1 MSRLFASVRFTL
13 VAAGQ
18 NFTRNFAVSM
28 AGVFT
33 MGLIL
38 LLVGST
44 LLLTHTIDSLLDQQ
58 QAQNSNI
65 KIYLQ
70 DSGSLRTI
78 ADYEQRFEHD
88 SRVLSVGFTSK
99 DQAAIDFKDGGLNTV
114 FTQALTSLGSNP
126 LPSSID
132 LKVHKLSQLG
142 EINSLAETLPIVDTA
157 SQGHATDYNPTV
169 IPRLQSLIAWIFGIG
184 LALSVLLAV
193 ISLVIIM
200 NTIRTAVYI
209 RRTEVEIMKLVGATD
224 WFVRW
229 PFILEGVF
237 GGVLAAA
244 LGSAVVGF
252 AYRLVLNQANTQAF
266 LGIHFDGSYLATL
279 IGILMAVGASLGAFG
294 SYLGVRRFLNV

>member
-1 MSRLFASVRFTL
+1 MSRILASVRFTL

-18 NFTRNFAVSM
+18 NFTRNLAVSM

-44 LLLTHTIDSLLDQQ
+44 LLLTHTIDALLNSQ
-58 QAQNSNI
+58 QAQASNI

-70 DSGSLRTI
+70 DTESLRTVT
-78 ADYEQRFEHD
+78 DYEQRL
-88 SRVLSVGFTSK
+88 SRNPMVRSVGFTSK
-99 DQAAIDFKDGGLNTV
+99 DEAAIEFKEGGYDTI
-114 FTQALTSLGSNP
+114 FTQALNSLSSNP

-132 LKVHKLSQLG
+132 LKVHKLSQLSQN
-142 EINSLAETLPIVDTA
+142 NSLAQTMPIVD
-157 SQGHATDYNPTV
+157 SSSEGHATTYDPAV

-229 PFILEGVF
+229 PFILEGIL

-244 LGSAVVGF
+244 LGSAVVGV
-252 AYRLVLNQANTQAF
+252 AYRLVLAQANTRDF
-266 LGIHFDGSYLATL
+266 LGLQFDGTYLTAL
-279 IGILMAVGASLGAFG
+279 IVILVAVGAALGAFG
-294 SYLGVRRFLNV
+294 SYLGVRRFLKA